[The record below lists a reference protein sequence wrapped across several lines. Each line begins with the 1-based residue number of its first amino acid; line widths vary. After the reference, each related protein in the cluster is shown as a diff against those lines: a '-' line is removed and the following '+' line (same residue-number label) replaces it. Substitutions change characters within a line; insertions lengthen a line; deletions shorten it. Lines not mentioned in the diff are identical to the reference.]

1 MTARN
6 GSGITRLRR
15 ESRPRRGPDAARQTG
30 TERARAVEVGEFLE
44 LVFVF
49 ITIFVGLG
57 IMTLFGK
64 WWER

>member
-1 MTARN
+1 MTARI
-6 GSGITRLRR
+6 GSGITRVRR
-15 ESRPRRGPDAARQTG
+15 IHDRAGRPNAARQTG

-57 IMTLFGK
+57 VMALFGK